1 MSARKTYTFFVDH
14 PGLFKQQWQEYM
26 STKDYVVALDSNEHT
41 GPYHTYDFLGAAGG
55 SRVLKVPVGNAFEQ
69 LDAWVQEEKDWM
81 FGYLSYDLKNEL
93 EQLDSKSTN
102 ELEVSGLEFFIP
114 ESVWQLQQHQ
124 LSVLALHAGQNEV
137 QQILDAIIAT
147 PVTTH
152 DYPNQQA
159 SIHGLENRD
168 SYIQH
173 TQQFLKHIALGDM
186 YEANYCTPFQANDVE
201 LHPLQCYK
209 DLNAISTPPFA
220 AYAKLGP
227 LHVISASPERYL
239 KKQGDKLITQPIK
252 GTARRSHEV
261 EEDNQLK
268 SDLLADPKERSE
280 NVMIVDLVR
289 NDLSRTAQKGTVQV
303 EELFGIYS
311 FKQVHQMI
319 STVVS
324 RMKSELSPVQALTT
338 TFPMGSMT
346 GAPKISAMKIIEQNE
361 VFYRGVYSGAVGYFT
376 PQGDF
381 DFNVI
386 IRTILYHEELKKL
399 TFAVGSA
406 ITIAAQPEKEYDECL
421 LKARALFEVL
431 EKQGIHYAD
440 RPYES

>member
-14 PGLFKQQWQEYM
+14 PELFKQQWQEYM
-26 STKDYVVALDSNEHT
+26 SARDYVVALDSNEHT

-93 EQLDSKSTN
+93 EQLDSESTN
-102 ELEVSGLEFFIP
+102 ELDVSGLEFFIP

-168 SYIQH
+168 SYLQH
-173 TQQFLKHIALGDM
+173 TQQFLRHIALGDM

-201 LHPLQCYK
+201 LHPLQCFK

-289 NDLSRTAQKGTVQV
+289 NDLSRTGQKGTVQV

-319 STVVS
+319 STIESEVDLDVS
-324 RMKSELSPVQALTT
+324 VAKLLKS

-346 GAPKISAMKIIEQNE
+346 GAPKVSAMQIIEKLENTK
-361 VFYRGVYSGAVGYFT
+361 RGLYSGSVGYCT
-376 PQGDF
+376 PKGDF

-386 IRTILYHEELKKL
+386 IRSILYNAANNYLS
-399 TFAVGSA
+399 FSVGSA
-406 ITIAAQPEKEYDECL
+406 ITAASDVEKEYDECN
-421 LKARALFEVL
+421 LKAKAMFSVL
-431 EKQGIHYAD
+431 KNT
-440 RPYES
+440 